1 MTEMDDENFYAPPE
15 SWELHQEQMKMDP
28 NAAWRDGELLMA
40 RQGAVL
46 PDRCLKCNSPAEL
59 YQFSRTLVWVS
70 PWWLLALLAVGPLL
84 YAIIYLIV
92 RKKGKVTVG
101 LCPRHRRKRA
111 RVITVSWLIAQ
122 AGIGSIV
129 GGLVISDNRTP
140 TVLGM
145 ATEVLIPI
153 LIVGGLLLLVVS
165 LIGGAFGSRVLIP
178 SRIDKNFIWLTKV
191 SPEYLATFPTLMG

>member
-1 MTEMDDENFYAPPE
+1 MTEMDDENFYAPPA
-15 SWELHQEQMKMDP
+15 SWQADEKRLMVDP
-28 NAAWRDGELLMA
+28 NAAWRDGKLLIA

-46 PDRCLKCNSPAEL
+46 PDRCLRCNSPAER
-59 YQFSRTLVWVS
+59 YQFSRTLVWAS
-70 PWWLLALLAVGPLL
+70 PWWLLVLLALGPLL
-84 YAIIYLIV
+84 YAITYLIV

-101 LCPRHRRKRA
+101 LCPRHRKKRA
-111 RVITVSWLIAQ
+111 RIITVSWLIAQ

-140 TVLGM
+140 TALGM
-145 ATEVLIPI
+145 ATEVLIPV

-165 LIGGAFGSRVLIP
+165 VIGGTFGSRVLIP
-178 SRIDKNFIWLTKV
+178 CRIDKNFIWLTKV